1 MSVKY
6 SAEARLRDALLN
18 AGVLDPEPLIDGF
31 REDARTGAL
40 IRGAEIGWD
49 AAVSAMQFEDGTK
62 PDLVSVVN
70 PYRQKENTK

>member
-1 MSVKY
+1 MTVKY

-18 AGVLDPEPLIDGF
+18 AGVLNPEPLIDGF
-31 REDARTGAL
+31 RKDARAGAL

-49 AAVSAMQFEDGTK
+49 AAVSAMQFEDGAK
-62 PDLVSVVN
+62 PDFVSVVN